1 MKGKGAFLILF
12 IGIFL
17 LPFSPILSFV
27 AMAFIALILSRP
39 ACQIPIVISRGK
51 AEKLNAKRES
61 GNRKELAYS
70 TSPVFFCRTCG
81 AVYTSEFLSEF
92 EIPQQSS
99 CHFTSS
105 RLPKGTVQ
113 ECDKE
118 CFYCGHQVEIAE
130 EKQGYFERQAN
141 ADDIKTVGSINFIKP
156 LRFRAYV
163 MKQYGIRPSNEELE
177 KAYRQCVVKQ
187 IFLHFVVWAELSK
200 RMNPLNPQ
208 ISKQCED
215 IRTLMSITGDL
226 NDISKKYDLIGEG
239 KEKSYDIFYPDLN
252 PSAVHGL
259 DEN

>member
-17 LPFSPILSFV
+17 LPLSPILSFIS
-27 AMAFIALILSRP
+27 MAFTAWILSRP
-39 ACQIPIVISRGK
+39 ACQIPVGISRRK
-51 AEKLNAKRES
+51 VENLDEKREN
-61 GNRKELAYS
+61 GNRNELASSKNY
-70 TSPVFFCRTCG
+70 VFFCRTCG
-81 AVYTSEFLSEF
+81 AVYTSEFLSKF
-92 EIPQQSS
+92 EIPKQLY
-99 CHFTSS
+99 CRFTPSGF
-105 RLPKGTVQ
+105 PKGTVQ
-113 ECDKE
+113 KCDKE

-130 EKQGYFERQAN
+130 QKQGYFERQAN
-141 ADDIKTVGSINFIKP
+141 ADNIKTVGSINFNKP

-163 MKQYGIRPSNEELE
+163 LKQYGIRPSNEELE

-226 NDISKKYDLIGEG
+226 NDISKKYDLIGGG